1 LFYKNIL
8 FYICARILTYLSNQ
22 SILKYLLVMSNFTH
36 TSDNRRRVDGND
48 TNSQD
53 HIEKNL
59 WKLLIVAALT
69 YLIWSDKV
77 SINFIS
83 GSADSETELV
93 QPEGKS
99 VKAGLFST
107 SKRNAKPKK
116 ATIKVQLPANAL
128 NNVTAAIDPDF
139 GDRNN
144 IEQDAMELR
153 TQKCR
158 EYVKRFAPIAVA
170 EKRKFGIPASITLAQ
185 GLLESN
191 AGESKLAK
199 TTNNHFGM
207 KCFSRSCRKGHCTNY
222 TDDTHKDFF
231 KKYTNVW
238 GSFRAHSEFLEGAD
252 RYNKLFKLPAND
264 YEGWAR
270 GLSSAGY
277 ALDKKYAEKLIA
289 IIQSLG
295 LDKYDNL
302 N

>member
-1 LFYKNIL
+1 
-8 FYICARILTYLSNQ
+8 
-22 SILKYLLVMSNFTH
+22 MSNFTYS
-36 TSDNRRRVDGND
+36 SDNRRRVDGND
-48 TNSQD
+48 SNSQN
-53 HIEKNL
+53 HTENL
-59 WKLLIVAALT
+59 FKLIVITSIA

-77 SINFIS
+77 SINFMS
-83 GSADSETELV
+83 ESADPIIENV
-93 QPEGKS
+93 QNEGKS
-99 VKAGLFST
+99 VKASLFSP

-116 ATIKVQLPANAL
+116 ATVKVQLPSTAL

-139 GDRNN
+139 ADRNE
-144 IEQDAMELR
+144 IDQEAMNLR

-158 EYVKRFAPIAVA
+158 EYVKRYAPIAVA

-207 KCFSRSCRKGHCTNY
+207 KCFSRRCRKGHCSNF

-277 ALDKKYAEKLIA
+277 ATDKKYGEKLIA

-302 N
+302 D